1 MADFLVGVAL
11 FILAV
16 TAIALFRILNSRVAA
31 ERMMAVQ
38 LLGSGGGAALLLLG
52 AATESPATSDVA
64 LLLAL
69 FAAFSCV
76 AFTLGANAVP
86 AARQDSP
93 KERP

>member
-1 MADFLVGVAL
+1 MADFLVGAAL
-11 FILAV
+11 LILAV
-16 TAIALFRILNSRVAA
+16 TAIALFRILHSRVAA

-52 AATESPATSDVA
+52 AATETPATSDVA

-76 AFTLGANAVP
+76 AFTLGANAAP
-86 AARQDSP
+86 GARRHSS
-93 KERP
+93 KEQP